1 MNTNTILHQAPTL
14 VFDIETIADLE
25 GARRIYPKLAQLN
38 DTDTLAAL
46 KSLRQQEAGHDFM
59 RLPLQRIVCISVFYL
74 KNDNMSLFSLTSEH
88 LSEKD
93 LLQKFFRA
101 FNNIDTLP
109 QLISWNGS
117 GFDIPVLIYRA
128 MQYDLAAPW
137 LFEEG
142 ARIKNMRF
150 DNYVNRF
157 HTRHLDLMD
166 RFSQYGASRREAM
179 DVVASLYG
187 LPGKTDVD
195 GSMVGDLVTN
205 NDWHSLSTYCESD
218 VMNTWLIYL
227 RWLRLTGQLSSND
240 FSHWQSRS
248 RDYLASIQEGTK
260 ADTNVDTNADTDT
273 DKAQNTELATDAT
286 QQRHRNFLA
295 QWQMND

>member
-1 MNTNTILHQAPTL
+1 MSQALPSDPIL
-14 VFDIETIADLE
+14 VFDIETVADTDA
-25 GARRIYPKLAQLN
+25 ARRIYPQLAELN
-38 DTDTLAAL
+38 DADAL
-46 KSLRQQEAGHDFM
+46 SALTAIRTQEAGHDFM
-59 RLPLQRIVCISVFYL
+59 RLPLQRIVCISALYIKDGQF
-74 KNDNMSLFSLTSEH
+74 SLFSLTADKF
-88 LSEKD
+88 SEKD
-93 LLQKFFRA
+93 ILAKFFRA
-101 FNNIDTLP
+101 FSDLKKLP

-142 ARIKNMRF
+142 ERIKNMRF

-187 LPGKTDVD
+187 LPGKTSVD
-195 GSMVGDLVTN
+195 GSMVGDLVN
-205 NDWHSLSTYCESD
+205 EADWQTLSIYCESD

-227 RWLRLTGQLSSND
+227 RWLRLTGQLSLQD
-240 FSHWQSRS
+240 FDIWQQQSLT
-248 RDYLASIQEGTK
+248 YLRQYTQ
-260 ADTNVDTNADTDT
+260 ADGRLRHHEFIADWSSAP
-273 DKAQNTELATDAT
+273 KS
-286 QQRHRNFLA
+286 
-295 QWQMND
+295 

>member
-1 MNTNTILHQAPTL
+1 MSQVLPSDPIL
-14 VFDIETIADLE
+14 VFDIETIADTDA
-25 GARRIYPKLAQLN
+25 ARRIYPQLADLN
-38 DTDTLAAL
+38 DADAL
-46 KSLRQQEAGHDFM
+46 SALTAIRTQESGHDFM
-59 RLPLQRIVCISVFYL
+59 RLPLQRIVCISALYIKSGKF
-74 KNDNMSLFSLTSEH
+74 SLFSLTADKFN
-88 LSEKD
+88 EKD
-93 LLQKFFRA
+93 ILAKFFRA
-101 FNNIDTLP
+101 FSELETLP

-128 MQYDLAAPW
+128 MQYDLSAPW

-142 ARIKNMRF
+142 QRIKNLRF

-195 GSMVGDLVTN
+195 GSMVGDLVA
-205 NDWHSLSTYCESD
+205 NDDWQTLSIYCESD

-227 RWLRLTGQLSSND
+227 RWLRLTGQLSSQGFD
-240 FSHWQSRS
+240 DWQQQSH
-248 RDYLASIQEGTK
+248 DYLAQLTQ
-260 ADTNVDTNADTDT
+260 ADGRARHHEFIADWSSVPKT
-273 DKAQNTELATDAT
+273 
-286 QQRHRNFLA
+286 
-295 QWQMND
+295 

>member
-1 MNTNTILHQAPTL
+1 MSQALPSDPIL
-14 VFDIETIADLE
+14 VFDIETVADIDA
-25 GARRIYPKLAQLN
+25 ARRIYPQLADLN
-38 DTDTLAAL
+38 DADTLSAL
-46 KSLRQQEAGHDFM
+46 TAIRTQEAGHDFM
-59 RLPLQRIVCISVFYL
+59 RLPLQRIVCISALYIKDGKL
-74 KNDNMSLFSLTSEH
+74 SLFSLTADKF
-88 LSEKD
+88 SEKD
-93 LLQKFFRA
+93 ILAKFFRA
-101 FNNIDTLP
+101 FSDLETLP

-128 MQYDLAAPW
+128 MQYDLSAPW

-142 ARIKNMRF
+142 ERIKNMRF

-195 GSMVGDLVTN
+195 GSMVGALVSSG
-205 NDWHSLSTYCESD
+205 DWQTLSIYCESD

-227 RWLRLTGQLSSND
+227 RWLRLTGKLSSSD
-240 FSHWQSRS
+240 FDAWQQQSY
-248 RDYLASIQEGTK
+248 DHLAKYTQ
-260 ADTNVDTNADTDT
+260 ADGSPRHQDFIADWSSAP
-273 DKAQNTELATDAT
+273 KL
-286 QQRHRNFLA
+286 
-295 QWQMND
+295 

>member
-1 MNTNTILHQAPTL
+1 MSQALPSDPIL
-14 VFDIETIADLE
+14 VFDIETVADTDA
-25 GARRIYPKLAQLN
+25 ARRIYPQLAKLN
-38 DTDTLAAL
+38 DADTLSAL
-46 KSLRQQEAGHDFM
+46 TALRIQEAGHDFM
-59 RLPLQRIVCISVFYL
+59 RLPLQRIVCISALYIKDGKF
-74 KNDNMSLFSLTSEH
+74 SLFSLTADKF
-88 LSEKD
+88 SEKD
-93 LLQKFFRA
+93 ILAKFFRA
-101 FNNIDTLP
+101 FSDLEKLP

-128 MQYDLAAPW
+128 MQYDLSAPW

-195 GSMVGDLVTN
+195 GSMVGDLFHN
-205 NDWHSLSTYCESD
+205 GDWQTLSIYCESD

-227 RWLRLTGQLSSND
+227 RWLRLTGQLSSKD
-240 FSHWQSRS
+240 FDAWQQQSY
-248 RDYLASIQEGTK
+248 DYLAKYTQ
-260 ADTNVDTNADTDT
+260 ADGSARHQAFIADWSS
-273 DKAQNTELATDAT
+273 ASNSQSAG
-286 QQRHRNFLA
+286 
-295 QWQMND
+295 

>member
-1 MNTNTILHQAPTL
+1 MLSPSTQTHALPANPIL
-14 VFDIETIADLE
+14 VFDIETVADTE
-25 GARRIYPKLAQLN
+25 AARRVYPKLAHLN
-38 DTDTLAAL
+38 DADTLSAL
-46 KSLRQQEAGHDFM
+46 TAIRVQEAGHDFM
-59 RLPLQRIVCISVFYL
+59 RLPLQRIVCISALYL
-74 KNDNMSLFSLTSEH
+74 KDGRFSLFSLSADKFSEQDI
-88 LSEKD
+88 LA
-93 LLQKFFRA
+93 KFFRA
-101 FNNIDTLP
+101 FDDAQNLP

-142 ARIKNMRF
+142 ARIKSMRY

-157 HTRHLDLMD
+157 QTRHLDLMD

-195 GSMVGDLVTN
+195 GSMVGALVARAQWQT
-205 NDWHSLSTYCESD
+205 LSTYCESD

-227 RWLRLTGQLSSND
+227 RWLRLNGQLTSAGFMD
-240 FSHWQSRS
+240 WQQQSY
-248 RDYLASIQEGTK
+248 DYLAR
-260 ADTNVDTNADTDT
+260 
-273 DKAQNTELATDAT
+273 LT
-286 QQRHRNFLA
+286 QPDGSLRHQTFIDEWTQTL
-295 QWQMND
+295 

>member
-1 MNTNTILHQAPTL
+1 MSQALPSDPIL
-14 VFDIETIADLE
+14 VFDIETVADIQA
-25 GARRIYPKLAQLN
+25 ARRIYPQLADLN
-38 DTDTLAAL
+38 DADTLSAL
-46 KSLRQQEAGHDFM
+46 TAIRTQEAGHDFM
-59 RLPLQRIVCISVFYL
+59 RLPLQRIVCISALYIKDGKL
-74 KNDNMSLFSLTSEH
+74 SLFSLTADKF
-88 LSEKD
+88 SEKD
-93 LLQKFFRA
+93 ILAKFFRA
-101 FNNIDTLP
+101 FSDIETLP

-128 MQYDLAAPW
+128 MQYDLSAPW

-142 ARIKNMRF
+142 ERIKNMRF

-195 GSMVGDLVTN
+195 GSMVGYLVSN
-205 NDWHSLSTYCESD
+205 EDWQTLSIYCESD

-227 RWLRLTGQLSSND
+227 RWLRLTGQLSSPD
-240 FSHWQSRS
+240 FEAWQQQSY
-248 RDYLASIQEGTK
+248 DYLAQYTHVDGSARHQGFI
-260 ADTNVDTNADTDT
+260 ADWSFTP
-273 DKAQNTELATDAT
+273 
-286 QQRHRNFLA
+286 HS
-295 QWQMND
+295 